1 MTALAREIRGT
12 SVAAG
17 TLAIWYLAQ
26 AGFCLKT
33 SGGTLV
39 YLDPYLSDCC
49 HRLFGFQRMIPAVIA
64 ADELAADV
72 LISTH
77 AHADHLDP
85 DALAAIAAHPAT
97 RFVGSLDCE
106 SVYAAH
112 GVSRERCTLLR
123 PGEAAAC
130 GEVTIR
136 ATYADHGDLAPDAIG
151 VLIVAEGITVY
162 DVGDSA
168 FRPDDIVR
176 SLDRPVDV
184 MIAPING
191 AFGNLDAAEACRLAA
206 AIRPRLLIASHFG
219 MFVEHGGDPAQFLEA
234 ARRLPDGTSA
244 LVMAPGE
251 KLVIRGA

>member
-1 MTALAREIRGT
+1 MTSLAREIRDT
-12 SVAAG
+12 HVEPG

-26 AGFCLKT
+26 AGFGLKT
-33 SGGTLV
+33 SAGKLV

-49 HRLFGFQRMIPAVIA
+49 NRIFGFKRMIPAVIG
-64 ADELAADV
+64 ADELEADV

-77 AHADHLDP
+77 SHADHLDP
-85 DALAAIAAHPAT
+85 DALAAIAAHPST

-106 SVYAAH
+106 SVYAEH

-123 PGEAAAC
+123 PGAAAAF
-130 GEVTIR
+130 GEVTVR
-136 ATYADHGDLAPDAIG
+136 ATYADHGELAPDAIG
-151 VLIVAEGITVY
+151 VVIVAEGITVY

-168 FRPDDIVR
+168 FRPDDTVP

-191 AFGNLDAAEACRLAA
+191 AFGNLDAEGACRLAA
-206 AIRPRLLIASHFG
+206 AIRPRLLIASHFW
-219 MFVEHGGDPAQFLEA
+219 MFVEHGGDPARFLEE
-234 ARRLPDGTSA
+234 ARNLPDGTSA

-251 KLVIRGA
+251 KLVIGAA